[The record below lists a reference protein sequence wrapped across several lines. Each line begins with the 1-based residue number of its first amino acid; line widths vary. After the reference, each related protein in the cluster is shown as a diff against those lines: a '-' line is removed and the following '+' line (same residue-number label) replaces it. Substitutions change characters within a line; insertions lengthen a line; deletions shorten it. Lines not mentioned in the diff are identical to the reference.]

1 MELKVSLRII
11 IYYCSNFAFSLLF
24 PPLPS
29 PPQLLEQALA
39 VEEQL
44 HRASNAGLVQDPN
57 HSVMQLHSRY
67 TDLDCLAD
75 GHVPLV
81 AECLKH
87 KKNSI
92 LLMKKGWLSV
102 VCSNYG
108 YLRKIL
114 VSSIIMYQYI
124 VFLCSNYGYLGKI
137 LVSSIIIILSDL
149 WQGGLKFLFQLCEFY
164 SSW

>member
-1 MELKVSLRII
+1 MYVLWCRNRRKLLGLAQTKLSLESTELSLSTYVCR
-11 IYYCSNFAFSLLF
+11 FFTLSL
-24 PPLPS
+24 PPP
-29 PPQLLEQALA
+29 PFRHPQLLEQALA

-92 LLMKKGWLSV
+92 LLMKKGS
-102 VCSNYG
+102 
-108 YLRKIL
+108 IL
-114 VSSIIMYQYI
+114 
-124 VFLCSNYGYLGKI
+124 
-137 LVSSIIIILSDL
+137 
-149 WQGGLKFLFQLCEFY
+149 LFQLCI
-164 SSW
+164 SSILFIQFCELGEKIWSSYVTL